1 MRLVINVFALL
12 VVAYVVPGFVL
23 VDIWS
28 AIVAAVIIGAVNTF
42 VRPLVQ
48 LLALPITLATFGIF
62 ALIINVLLLW
72 IVSLIVPGFDIAN
85 FLTAFVASVLLT
97 LVSWF
102 LEQACSRI
110 NFGR

>member
-23 VDIWS
+23 ADLWS
-28 AIVAAVIIGAVNTF
+28 AVVAAVIIGAVNTF

-48 LLALPITLATFGIF
+48 LLALPLTLATLGVF
-62 ALIINVLLLW
+62 ALFINVLLLW
-72 IVSLIVPGFDIAN
+72 TVSLIVPGFEIAN
-85 FLTAFVASVLLT
+85 FLTAFVASILLT

-102 LEQACSRI
+102 L
-110 NFGR
+110 GRLAKE